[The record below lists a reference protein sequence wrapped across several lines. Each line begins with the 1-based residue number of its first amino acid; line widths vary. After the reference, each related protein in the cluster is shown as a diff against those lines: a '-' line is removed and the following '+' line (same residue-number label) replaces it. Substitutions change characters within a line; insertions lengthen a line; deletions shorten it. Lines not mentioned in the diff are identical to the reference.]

1 MMHQPQVVME
11 TDEEERK
18 VPALRIKLPSNAT
31 SGSPDGEEGEE
42 EGMEGMEV
50 NGGMEEENGVTE
62 VPVEF
67 DSNDDDDDE
76 MMMPPVQVEVEMN
89 KEEDDGDED
98 EQN

>member
-31 SGSPDGEEGEE
+31 SESPEGEEGEE
-42 EGMEGMEV
+42 EGMEV
-50 NGGMEEENGVTE
+50 NGGMEEENGVTG

-67 DSNDDDDDE
+67 DSNNDE
-76 MMMPPVQVEVEMN
+76 MMMPHAQVGSGN
-89 KEEDDGDED
+89 
-98 EQN
+98 EQ

>member
-1 MMHQPQVVME
+1 ME

-31 SGSPDGEEGEE
+31 SESPEGEEGEE
-42 EGMEGMEV
+42 EGMEV

-67 DSNDDDDDE
+67 DSNDDDDDDE
-76 MMMPPVQVEVEMN
+76 MLMPPVQVEVEMN
-89 KEEDDGDED
+89 NDEDEGDED